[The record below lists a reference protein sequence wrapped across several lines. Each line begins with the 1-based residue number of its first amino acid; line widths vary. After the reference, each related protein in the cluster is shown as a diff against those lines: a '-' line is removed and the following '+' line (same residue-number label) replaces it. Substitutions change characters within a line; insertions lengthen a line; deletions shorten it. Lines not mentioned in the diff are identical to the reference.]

1 MHAERAAPGQRSV
14 AAAPASV
21 ARPPIQVLIVD
32 DSLVAR
38 TVLSRLIEPR
48 AELECAGAVGNVDH
62 ALQFLGGR
70 PVDIIVLDV
79 ELPGRDG
86 LTALPE
92 ILAASHGARVLIVS
106 SSAEAGARATVR
118 ALTLGAADTL
128 FKPSAGNFAGEF
140 AQKFVDS
147 LLRIGHAAVHAGV
160 QPVVMQH
167 AGADTDRVARALAVP
182 HQQSEKESI
191 ILRPANGGGIEC
203 LAIGASTGGLYA
215 LAAFLRGLK
224 PEFAAPILI
233 TQHLPPTF
241 MQYFAKQLQDLSGR
255 PAEVAVDGAPLVRG
269 RMQIAPGTAHIGL
282 SRDGGRVRIKL
293 DSSPAPSRCM
303 PSVDPMFDAVARI
316 YGAAGVGVVLT
327 GMGRD
332 GTLGAGTIV
341 AAGGEVLAQDAATS
355 VVWGMPG
362 SVAQAGLASAVASPE
377 KLALLICG
385 RGGGR

>member
-1 MHAERAAPGQRSV
+1 MRAERAPPNHQSAATAPKNGPQ
-14 AAAPASV
+14 
-21 ARPPIQVLIVD
+21 PPVQVLIVD

-48 AELECAGAVGNVDH
+48 AELECAGAVANVDQ
-62 ALQFLGGR
+62 ALQFLDAR

-106 SSAEAGARATVR
+106 SSAEVGASATVR

-128 FKPSAGNFAGEF
+128 FKPSAGHFAGEF
-140 AQKFVDS
+140 AQKFIDS
-147 LLRIGHAAVHAGV
+147 LLRIG
-160 QPVVMQH
+160 H
-167 AGADTDRVARALAVP
+167 AGADTDRVARTWTVSRQP
-182 HQQSEKESI
+182 SGNESI
-191 ILRPANGGGIEC
+191 ILRTGIVGAIEC
-203 LAIGASTGGLYA
+203 LAIGASTGGLHA
-215 LAAFLRGLK
+215 LAAFLRGLR

-241 MQYFAKQLQDLSGR
+241 MPYFAKQLQDLTGR
-255 PAEVAVDGAPLVRG
+255 PADVANDGAPLVRG
-269 RMQIAPGTAHIGL
+269 RMQIAPGTAHLGL
-282 SRDGGRVRIKL
+282 SRDGRYVRIRL
-293 DSSPAPSRCM
+293 DSTPAVSRCM
-303 PSVDPMFDAVARI
+303 PSVDPMFEAVARI
-316 YGAAGVGVVLT
+316 YGPAGVGVVLT

-332 GTLGAGTIV
+332 GTLGAGAIV

-362 SVAQAGLASAVASPE
+362 SVAQAGLASAVLSPE
-377 KLALLICG
+377 KLALRICARAG
-385 RGGGR
+385 IR